1 MDLVIGAL
9 VGAFM
14 GLFAIS
20 ASFKMQKDY
29 QQDVNSK
36 LQPMQSSI
44 IDSLPIKVSA
54 IGGALVGI
62 GIGILL
68 GSII

>member
-1 MDLVIGAL
+1 MA
-9 VGAFM
+9 M

-20 ASFKMQKDY
+20 ASFKMLKDY

-36 LQPMQSSI
+36 LQPMQSST
-44 IDSLPIKVSA
+44 IDSLPIKVA
-54 IGGALVGI
+54 AVGGALVGI
-62 GIGILL
+62 GIGIFV